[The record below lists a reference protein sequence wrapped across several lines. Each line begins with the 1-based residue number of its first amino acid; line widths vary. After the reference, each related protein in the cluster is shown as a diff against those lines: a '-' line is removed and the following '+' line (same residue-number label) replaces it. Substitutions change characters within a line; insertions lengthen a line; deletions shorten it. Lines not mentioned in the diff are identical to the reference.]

1 MASNGRQL
9 AATSLMA
16 AIIFWSGSNLVAK
29 LAAGNIPPGSITFWR
44 WFLAFIV
51 MTPFCLK
58 EAVIKRRI
66 IFKKLPYFFG
76 LGALGMVIYQG
87 ALYFGAKDTTA
98 TNIGLLLGCV
108 PVFTQLFA
116 AFLLGEK
123 VTAKQAIGLVL
134 SITGLLIVISQGQLK
149 GILSLQFNPG
159 DQLIV
164 LGVAGYALYTV
175 LSKRWQLPFSTLTSL
190 YVQVSCSVILLVP
203 FVVTSPSWSVNS
215 QNMALIAYA
224 GIMASVAAPFCWLWG
239 IRILTAAQSTL
250 FFYLIPLV
258 TALLSSLF
266 LGESIHGYHLVGGI
280 IAFAGLAVSLIKVPA
295 RFQQGNRTLSAS

>member
-1 MASNGRQL
+1 MASNGRQW
-9 AATSLMA
+9 AAISLMA

-29 LAAGNIPPGSITFWR
+29 MASGNIPPGSITFWR
-44 WFLAFIV
+44 WFLAFVV

-66 IFKKLPYFFG
+66 ILNKLPYLFV
-76 LGALGMVIYQG
+76 LGALGMVVYQG
-87 ALYFGAKDTTA
+87 ALYFGAKDTSA

-116 AFLLGEK
+116 ALLLGEK
-123 VTAKQAIGLVL
+123 VTIKQAVGLVL
-134 SITGLLIVISQGQLK
+134 SIVGLLIVISQGQLK

-175 LSKRWQLPFSTLTSL
+175 LSKRWHLPFSTLASL

-203 FVVTSPSWSVNS
+203 FALISPSWSLNH
-215 QNMALIAYA
+215 QNIALIAYA

-250 FFYLIPLV
+250 FFYLIPLI

-266 LGESIHGYHLVGGI
+266 LGENIHGYHLVGGVV
-280 IAFAGLAVSLIKVPA
+280 AFAGLAVSLIRVPA
-295 RFQQGNRTLSAS
+295 KFQQNSQALTTS